1 VKWAEK
7 LIEASFVKRY
17 KRFFA
22 DCELRDGTPV
32 TAHCPNTGSM
42 RSCLREG
49 APVLIAQNQNPDR
62 KLKYTLYAVKM
73 PDGWVGVH
81 TGIAN
86 KLVREAFES
95 GLFPVSPSG
104 PVKQEIKIN
113 DATRLDLFFRSP
125 EDEDVYVEVKNTTL
139 LLKPGT
145 VAFPDAVTVRGKKHL
160 IELMALKKK
169 GARAILVFCAQR
181 ESARTMIPAWEDDP
195 SYAETLLQ
203 AHQSGV
209 EIYCARAEF
218 SMTDI
223 QLVELLPVNL
233 NR

>member
-1 VKWAEK
+1 VKWPEN

-22 DCELRDGTPV
+22 DCLLQDGTPV

-42 RSCLREG
+42 RSCLSEN
-49 APVLIAQNQNPDR
+49 APVLIAQNRNPKR
-62 KLKYTLYAVKM
+62 KLQYTLYAVKM

-81 TGIAN
+81 TGITN
-86 KLVREAFES
+86 KLVKEAFEF

-113 DATRLDLFFRSP
+113 DKTRLDLFFRSSD
-125 EDEDVYVEVKNTTL
+125 DEDVYVEVKNATL

-145 VAFPDAVTVRGKKHL
+145 IAFPDAVTLRGKKHL

-181 ESARTMIPAWEDDP
+181 ESARNMVPAWDDDP
-195 SYAETLLQ
+195 SYAETLVQ

-218 SMTDI
+218 SLTEI